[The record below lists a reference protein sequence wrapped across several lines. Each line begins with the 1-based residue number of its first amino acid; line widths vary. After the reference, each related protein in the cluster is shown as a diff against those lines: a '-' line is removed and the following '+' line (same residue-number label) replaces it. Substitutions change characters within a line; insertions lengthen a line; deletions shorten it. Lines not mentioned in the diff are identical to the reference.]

1 MKIEYHKPTTEDNR
15 RRAGFWLALGSFTSS
30 IVSTQLFIIGLA
42 LLIIIVLYLKLI
54 IAIIGGVC
62 D

>member
-1 MKIEYHKPTTEDNR
+1 MKIEYHKPTIEDR
-15 RRAGFWLALGSFTSS
+15 RRQAGFWLALGSFTSS

-42 LLIIIVLYLKLI
+42 ILIIIVLYLKLI

>member
-1 MKIEYHKPTTEDNR
+1 MKIEYHKPTTEDRR

-30 IVSTQLFIIGLA
+30 VVATQLFLLGLSFLIVAILLIRFVLA
-42 LLIIIVLYLKLI
+42 L
-54 IAIIGGVC
+54 IGGLC